1 MTTCHA
7 PSCALLHPGKSHLN
21 SYINPAKPR
30 RCTKKIK
37 TKTEKVKIKPEKTK
51 IKPKKIKMQTTS
63 CNMTAPWISCCTSLG
78 VFGEDTSTSANQ
90 QYQNDCTPSSA
101 CKSSSWWD
109 FFSYSSLTQRS
120 GQTHSSQIRLI
131 NHLLT
136 PPRSKRQISV
146 SQAPPDWTNVPLA
159 NDPARN
165 STARVTCL

>member
-7 PSCALLHPGKSHLN
+7 PSCALLHSGKSHLN

-109 FFSYSSLTQRS
+109 FFFLQQFDSEVWPDSQLSNSFNKSSPNPAQK
-120 GQTHSSQIRLI
+120 Q
-131 NHLLT
+131 
-136 PPRSKRQISV
+136 K
-146 SQAPPDWTNVPLA
+146 A
-159 NDPARN
+159 NL
-165 STARVTCL
+165 CLPGTS